1 MSKIF
6 TIAWKELK
14 SYFVLPSFYAIALIF
29 IVFSGMFFFNHL
41 AVFYLSKLQPVPWES
56 IEGRRDLNS
65 MLIQPF
71 FHSLSIIYLLIPV
84 ITMKLFA
91 EEKRQRT
98 DELLYSCP
106 VSIGQIVLGKY
117 LASVVL
123 LCLLL
128 MLTATHPLFVWIY
141 GNPDPGPIVTGY
153 LGLLLVGFAYL
164 SVGIFC
170 SSLTDNQIIAAIVA
184 FGIISFFWMIGAVP
198 YVINNTGLADFLS
211 YFSMQEHFH
220 VFTKGLIEI
229 RDVTYFLTFTL
240 FGLFLTYQVL
250 DSRRWN

>member
-1 MSKIF
+1 MRKIF
-6 TIAWKELK
+6 IIASKELK

-29 IVFSGMFFFNHL
+29 IIFSGMFFFNHL
-41 AVFYLSKLQPVPWES
+41 AVFFLSKLQPIPWES
-56 IEGRRDLNS
+56 LENKRDLNS

-71 FHSLSIIYLLIPV
+71 FHSLTIIYLLIPV

-106 VSIGQIVLGKY
+106 ISIIQIVLGKY
-117 LASVVL
+117 LASVIL

-128 MLTATHPLFVWIY
+128 MLTATHPLFTLLY
-141 GNPDPGPIVTGY
+141 GNPDPGPVFTGY
-153 LGLLLVGFAYL
+153 LGLLLVGLAYL

-198 YVINNTGLADFLS
+198 YVINNTELANALS

-220 VFTKGLIEI
+220 VFTKGMIEI
-229 RDVTYFLTFTL
+229 KDVVYFLSVTI
-240 FGLFLTYQVL
+240 FGLVLTHQVL
-250 DSRRWN
+250 DSRRWS